1 MVVPAMSI
9 AHALVD
15 SPSQV
20 IEIHMGALDAQ
31 LVDEAINAFK
41 ERIDNSSISPF
52 MWKNILEPQT
62 YLKLRLDCVESKCL
76 TP

>member
-1 MVVPAMSI
+1 MVVPAMSV

-41 ERIDNSSISPF
+41 ERINNSSISPSTWETYF
-52 MWKNILEPQT
+52 GATNLPQVVA
-62 YLKLRLDCVESKCL
+62 RLC
-76 TP
+76 